1 MSDLFSQALSQASYE
16 RVIFPLADASV
27 DGGHRLV
34 PHRAHGRRGADV
46 EPTGQKEYTGSLSIP
61 LYNDEA
67 LVRRYGVLYPDK
79 AQELLELFE
88 RTPIGTLVHPSR
100 GSFKIGLDTWRER
113 LDPQRRNGITL
124 EVTYVEH
131 LGEASATVTAEPSG
145 DPASQAA
152 SEAQAADTAM
162 ASADPTGALGWT
174 PVASKVDEGLTFLE
188 AAGRSPGEVDAAFR
202 EMLLPVESDLAL
214 FDAASSVATVQALEA
229 LRVSLYELR
238 AAYLPLGAA
247 GRHTVT
253 AGASLWELA
262 LVLYGDA
269 LQAPRLAAANTIVD
283 PLFVPPGTV
292 LLVPPRG

>member
-1 MSDLFSQALSQASYE
+1 MSDLFQQALSQASYE

-46 EPTGQKEYTGSLSIP
+46 ESTGQKEYSGTLSIP

-67 LVRRYGVLYPDK
+67 LVRRYGTLYPDK
-79 AQELLELFE
+79 VQELIETFE
-88 RTPIGTLVHPSR
+88 RTPIGTLIHPSR
-100 GSFKIGLDTWRER
+100 GSFRVGIETWRER

-131 LGEASATVTAEPSG
+131 LGEANATVAALPAA
-145 DPASQAA
+145 DPASQAS
-152 SEAQAADTAM
+152 SEASAADAAM
-162 ASADPTGALGWT
+162 ASADPTGTLGWT
-174 PVASKVDEGLTFLE
+174 PVSSTVDEGLTWLD
-188 AAGRSPGEVDAAFR
+188 AADRSPGEVDDVFR
-202 EMLLPVESDLAL
+202 RMLLPVDADLAL
-214 FDAASSVATVQALEA
+214 FDAASAVATVQILEA

-269 LQAPRLAAANTIVD
+269 LQAPRLAAANAIVD

-292 LLVPPRG
+292 LLVPPRE